1 MNQKKIDTLKEQLLA
16 YGTGPLL
23 SEMPRNTLEDKGIAG
38 PTAAHRIE
46 ELHTPLNLAYVTFTT
61 GSSAFQNMVGVTHQ
75 ELPERIRAGKLA
87 LALCGV
93 HPGDEIVV
101 AYPPLVNV
109 FCNQVFQEEQIRVRF
124 LHRPSRDAL
133 LLELC
138 SGAGCVIG
146 ESSFLCATL
155 QEIQKMGLQQAVSRG
170 LTLIASGTPL
180 RDALLEEAARFPGA
194 VVHDL
199 YGCQEFGWLALDG
212 VPLRPDVQT
221 FRDPQ
226 CEGWHHLIV
235 GGLPTGDMVPEGAH
249 PLNPKGRICTPAIKR
264 AGCEL
269 ETVITAGTAG
279 HIETMQKAAR
289 TILRIKSKLVY
300 VSEEFQ
306 CGAPQTKLYIAPRGG
321 KPQLHLRGPESTRL
335 LDDLIAAQKM
345 YQRMAKNDPVWSK
358 LC

>member
-1 MNQKKIDTLKEQLLA
+1 MNWNMDILKKQLLA
-16 YGTGPLL
+16 YGTGPLM

-61 GSSAFQNMVGVTHQ
+61 GSSAFQTIVGVTHQ
-75 ELPERIRAGKLA
+75 ELAERVRAGKLA

-93 HPGDEIVV
+93 RPGDEIVV

-109 FCNQVFQEEQIRVRF
+109 FCNRVFQEEQIRVRF
-124 LHRPSRDAL
+124 LLRPSRDAL

-138 SGAGCVIG
+138 SGANCVIG

-155 QEIQKMGLQQAVSRG
+155 QEIRKMGLRQAVSQG

-180 RDALLEEAARFPGA
+180 RDELLEEAAHFPGTE
-194 VVHDL
+194 VHDL
-199 YGCQEFGWLALDG
+199 YGCQEFGWIALDG

-221 FRDPQ
+221 LRDPQ
-226 CEGWHHLIV
+226 CEGWRHLIV
-235 GGLPTGDMVPEGAH
+235 GGLPTGDMVPEGVH
-249 PLNPKGRICTPAIKR
+249 PLNQGGTICTPAIKR
-264 AGCEL
+264 AQYEL
-269 ETVITAGTAG
+269 ETVMTAGTVE

-300 VSEEFQ
+300 VSAEFQ
-306 CGAPQTKLYIAPRGG
+306 CGAPQTELYIAARDG
-321 KPQLHLRGPESTRL
+321 KPRFRLQGPEATKL

-358 LC
+358 PC